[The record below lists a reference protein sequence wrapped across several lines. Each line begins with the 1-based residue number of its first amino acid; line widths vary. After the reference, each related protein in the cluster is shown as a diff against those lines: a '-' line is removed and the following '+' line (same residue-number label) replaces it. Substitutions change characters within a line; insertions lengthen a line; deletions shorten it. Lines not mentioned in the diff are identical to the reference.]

1 MLKGLREL
9 FTSGPAP
16 YADAHEPIPLG
27 EVLKRNWLELWY
39 QPKIDLR
46 DMQPVGAEALV
57 RARHP
62 GRGVV
67 APHIFLSRASE
78 ADLLTLSERVIL
90 TALQDWEL
98 FARQGAAMK
107 LAVNVPLSALV
118 KLPLAQM
125 LREARPSSGQWP
137 GLVFE
142 VAEEQIIGDLPLADE
157 IASALR
163 SLDCTLALDD
173 FGAGYSALSRL
184 RQLPFSEIK
193 IDRMYVMNCH
203 RDQRNA
209 DLCLRTIELGRRSG
223 LSVVAEGIE
232 TVQESQKLQSLGC
245 HVGQGFLFAKPMPKG
260 QLIGLMRHQ
269 ESAIS
274 RQ

>member
-9 FTSGPAP
+9 FSSGPAP
-16 YADAHEPIPLG
+16 YADADEPIPLG

-46 DMQPVGAEALV
+46 NMQPVGAEALV

-67 APHIFLSRASE
+67 APHIFLSEASE

-98 FARQGAAMK
+98 FARQGVAMK
-107 LAVNVPLSALV
+107 LAVNVPPSALV
-118 KLPLAQM
+118 KLPLAQI
-125 LREARPSSGQWP
+125 LREARPSSGKWP

-142 VAEEQIIGDLPLADE
+142 VAEEQIIGDLPLAEE

-184 RQLPFSEIK
+184 RQLPFSELK

-209 DLCLRTIELGRRSG
+209 DLCMGTIALGQRFG

-232 TVQESQKLQSLGC
+232 TVHESQQLQSFGC
-245 HVGQGFLFAKPMPKG
+245 HIGQGFLFAKPMPKG
-260 QLIGLMRHQ
+260 QLIGLMRRQ
-269 ESAIS
+269 EAAVSN
-274 RQ
+274 Q